1 MRGQVGKEVLSA
13 HLKDYNNG
21 RLHMADKSFEERR
34 AALRQR
40 VQLQLDNSEPD
51 SNNSSESV
59 SAPDNNR
66 EIIVKPMIDL
76 DYNEQEKLRM
86 IVALLVLAGS
96 ILGIISGGIL
106 LQGNPDE
113 LLNSSLFREV
123 ETVDI
128 TGQILNVDGVT
139 LQNATIELFEE
150 NTVVVMVS
158 TTSDENGY
166 FQFEDIKPEVMKLRV
181 IMDGYYTVDREFMAE
196 NGLVK
201 PITMKE
207 GDTSIIIRDDTLGSE
222 GGWSLEAA
230 VALSTFLGVLTII
243 TGFVGIQ
250 ASVEIRR
257 GKQYRRT
264 QYMAGISLFSRG
276 LIWIGPIL
284 ILAGMALNTL
294 VKEQYEDYT
303 ED

>member
-1 MRGQVGKEVLSA
+1 MMS
-13 HLKDYNNG
+13 
-21 RLHMADKSFEERR
+21 DKSFEERR

-40 VQLQLDNSEPD
+40 VQEQIDGGGSGKSAERD
-51 SNNSSESV
+51 THTANNE
-59 SAPDNNR
+59 R
-66 EIIVKPMIDL
+66 EIVVKPMIDL
-76 DYNEQEKLRM
+76 DYDDREKVRV
-86 IVALLVLAGS
+86 IVAVLILIGS

-113 LLNSSLFREV
+113 LLNSSLFNEV

-128 TGQILNVDGVT
+128 TGQILTVDGVT
-139 LQNATIELFEE
+139 LENASVELFEGGS
-150 NTVVVMVS
+150 VAVIQS

-166 FQFEDIKPEVMKLRV
+166 FQFYDVKPEVMKIMVV
-181 IMDGYYTVDREFMAE
+181 IDGYVSEERTFLAE

-201 PITMKE
+201 PFTME
-207 GDTSIIIRDDTLGSE
+207 AGDSSNVNQETYRGSG

-250 ASVEIRR
+250 ASVEVRR
-257 GKQYRRT
+257 GTRYRRT
-264 QYMAGISLFSRG
+264 QYLAGIGLFSRG

-294 VKEQYEDYT
+294 VKDQYEDFT

>member
-1 MRGQVGKEVLSA
+1 MS
-13 HLKDYNNG
+13 
-21 RLHMADKSFEERR
+21 DKSFEERR

-40 VQLQLDNSEPD
+40 VQEQIDGGGSGKSAEGD
-51 SNNSSESV
+51 THTANNE
-59 SAPDNNR
+59 R
-66 EIIVKPMIDL
+66 EIVVKPMIDL
-76 DYNEQEKLRM
+76 DYDDREKVRV
-86 IVALLVLAGS
+86 IVAVLILIGS

-113 LLNSSLFREV
+113 LLNSSLFNEV

-128 TGQILNVDGVT
+128 TGQILTVDGVT
-139 LQNATIELFEE
+139 LENASVELFEGGS
-150 NTVVVMVS
+150 VAVIQS

-166 FQFEDIKPEVMKLRV
+166 FQFYDVKPEVMKIMVV
-181 IMDGYYTVDREFMAE
+181 IDGYVSEERTFLAE

-201 PITMKE
+201 PFTME
-207 GDTSIIIRDDTLGSE
+207 AGDSSNVNQETYRGSG

-250 ASVEIRR
+250 ASVEVRR
-257 GKQYRRT
+257 GTRYRRT
-264 QYMAGISLFSRG
+264 QYLAGIGLFSRG

-294 VKEQYEDYT
+294 VKDQYEDFT

>member
-1 MRGQVGKEVLSA
+1 MS
-13 HLKDYNNG
+13 N
-21 RLHMADKSFEERR
+21 KSFEERR

-40 VQLQLDNSEPD
+40 VQEQIDSGGNRKSAELDDSSLDNE
-51 SNNSSESV
+51 
-59 SAPDNNR
+59 R
-66 EIIVKPMIDL
+66 EIVVKPMIDL
-76 DYNEQEKLRM
+76 DYDDRERIRV
-86 IVALLVLAGS
+86 IVAVLILVGS
-96 ILGIISGGIL
+96 ILGIVSGGIL

-113 LLNSSLFREV
+113 LLNSSLFNEV

-128 TGQILNVDGVT
+128 TGQILTVDGVT
-139 LQNATIELFEE
+139 LENASVELFEGGS
-150 NTVVVMVS
+150 VAVIQS
-158 TTSDENGY
+158 ATSDENGY
-166 FQFEDIKPEVMKLRV
+166 FQFYDVKPEMMKIMVV
-181 IMDGYYTVDREFMAE
+181 IDGYVSEERTFLAE

-201 PITMKE
+201 PFTME
-207 GDTSIIIRDDTLGSE
+207 AGNSSNVNQETYRGSG

-250 ASVEIRR
+250 ASVEVRR
-257 GKQYRRT
+257 GTRYRRT
-264 QYMAGISLFSRG
+264 QYLAGIGLFSRG

-294 VKEQYEDYT
+294 VKDQYEDFT

>member
-1 MRGQVGKEVLSA
+1 MS
-13 HLKDYNNG
+13 
-21 RLHMADKSFEERR
+21 DKSFEERR

-40 VQLQLDNSEPD
+40 VQEQIDGSGGGPSAEPD
-51 SNNSSESV
+51 THTANN
-59 SAPDNNR
+59 AR
-66 EIIVKPMIDL
+66 EIVVKPMIDL
-76 DYNEQEKLRM
+76 DYDDREKVRV
-86 IVALLVLAGS
+86 IVAVLILIGS

-113 LLNSSLFREV
+113 LLNSSLFNEV

-128 TGQILNVDGVT
+128 TGQILTVDGVT
-139 LQNATIELFEE
+139 LENASVELFEGGS
-150 NTVVVMVS
+150 VAVIQS

-166 FQFEDIKPEVMKLRV
+166 FQFYDVKPEVMKIMVV
-181 IMDGYYTVDREFMAE
+181 IDGYVSEERTFLAE

-201 PITMKE
+201 PFTME
-207 GDTSIIIRDDTLGSE
+207 AGDSSNVNQETYRGSG

-250 ASVEIRR
+250 ASVEVRR
-257 GKQYRRT
+257 GTRYRRT
-264 QYMAGISLFSRG
+264 QYLAGIGLFSRG

-294 VKEQYEDYT
+294 VKDQYEDFT

>member
-1 MRGQVGKEVLSA
+1 MS
-13 HLKDYNNG
+13 
-21 RLHMADKSFEERR
+21 DKSFEERR

-40 VQLQLDNSEPD
+40 VQEQIDGGGSGKSAEGD
-51 SNNSSESV
+51 THTANN
-59 SAPDNNR
+59 AR
-66 EIIVKPMIDL
+66 EIVVKPMIDL
-76 DYNEQEKLRM
+76 DYDDREKVRV
-86 IVALLVLAGS
+86 IVAVLILIGS

-113 LLNSSLFREV
+113 LLNSSLFNEV

-128 TGQILNVDGVT
+128 TGQILTVDGVT
-139 LQNATIELFEE
+139 LENASVELFEGGS
-150 NTVVVMVS
+150 VAVIQS

-166 FQFEDIKPEVMKLRV
+166 FQFYDVKPEVMKIMVV
-181 IMDGYYTVDREFMAE
+181 IDGYVSEERTFLAE

-201 PITMKE
+201 PFTME
-207 GDTSIIIRDDTLGSE
+207 AGDSSNVNQETYRGSG

-250 ASVEIRR
+250 ASVEVRR
-257 GKQYRRT
+257 GTRYRRT
-264 QYMAGISLFSRG
+264 QYLAGIGLFSRG

-294 VKEQYEDYT
+294 VKDQYEDFT

>member
-1 MRGQVGKEVLSA
+1 MT
-13 HLKDYNNG
+13 
-21 RLHMADKSFEERR
+21 DKSFEERR

-51 SNNSSESV
+51 SDSFSESV
-59 SAPDNNR
+59 SAHDNNR

-86 IVALLVLAGS
+86 IVALLVLVGS

-128 TGQILNVDGVT
+128 TGQVLNVDGVT

-166 FQFEDIKPEVMKLRV
+166 FEFEDIKPEVMKLRV
-181 IMDGYYTVDREFMAE
+181 IMDGYY
-196 NGLVK
+196 L
-201 PITMKE
+201 
-207 GDTSIIIRDDTLGSE
+207 
-222 GGWSLEAA
+222 SL
-230 VALSTFLGVLTII
+230 IHI
-243 TGFVGIQ
+243 
-250 ASVEIRR
+250 
-257 GKQYRRT
+257 
-264 QYMAGISLFSRG
+264 
-276 LIWIGPIL
+276 
-284 ILAGMALNTL
+284 
-294 VKEQYEDYT
+294 
-303 ED
+303 

>member
-1 MRGQVGKEVLSA
+1 MS
-13 HLKDYNNG
+13 
-21 RLHMADKSFEERR
+21 DKSFEERR

-40 VQLQLDNSEPD
+40 VQEQIDGGGSGKSAERD
-51 SNNSSESV
+51 THTANNE
-59 SAPDNNR
+59 R
-66 EIIVKPMIDL
+66 EIVVKPMIDL
-76 DYNEQEKLRM
+76 DYDDREKVRV
-86 IVALLVLAGS
+86 IVAVLILIGS

-113 LLNSSLFREV
+113 LLNSSLFNEV

-128 TGQILNVDGVT
+128 TGQILTVDGVT
-139 LQNATIELFEE
+139 LENASVELFEGGS
-150 NTVVVMVS
+150 VAVIQS

-166 FQFEDIKPEVMKLRV
+166 FQFYDVKPEVMKIMVV
-181 IMDGYYTVDREFMAE
+181 IDGYVSEERTFLAE

-201 PITMKE
+201 PFTME
-207 GDTSIIIRDDTLGSE
+207 AGDSSNVNQETYRGSG

-250 ASVEIRR
+250 ASVEVRR
-257 GKQYRRT
+257 GTRYRRT
-264 QYMAGISLFSRG
+264 QYLAGIGLFSRG

-294 VKEQYEDYT
+294 VKDQYEDFT